1 MEIAI
6 RADGLR
12 KVYPGHKVALDGV
25 ALAAYPG
32 ETVGLVGVNGA
43 GKTTLVGCLLGLL
56 RPDAGRVTIDG
67 LSPDDLAVK
76 RRIGYMPE
84 RPVYEPWMTGRQYLG
99 YQHGLAGL
107 AAGARPADVT
117 AIAGRVGL
125 ADEALRRRVATYS
138 KGMLQRLGLA
148 QALLASPRFLFLDE
162 PTSGL
167 DPEGLTRF
175 RDILAELRALGT
187 TIVLSS
193 HNLHEVERSCDRL
206 LFVHHGRVDSVDAT
220 AGGVLARVVRI
231 TWIATGMPAALD
243 QAGLEALARSA
254 GATLLASAADHG
266 RFQVGNDDAASA
278 LLRALVGAGAPVV
291 EAVAEKN
298 RIERLVAAR
307 LEGGPA

>member
-148 QALLASPRFLFLDE
+148 QALLASP
-162 PTSGL
+162 
-167 DPEGLTRF
+167 
-175 RDILAELRALGT
+175 
-187 TIVLSS
+187 
-193 HNLHEVERSCDRL
+193 
-206 LFVHHGRVDSVDAT
+206 
-220 AGGVLARVVRI
+220 
-231 TWIATGMPAALD
+231 
-243 QAGLEALARSA
+243 
-254 GATLLASAADHG
+254 
-266 RFQVGNDDAASA
+266 
-278 LLRALVGAGAPVV
+278 
-291 EAVAEKN
+291 
-298 RIERLVAAR
+298 
-307 LEGGPA
+307 